1 MISLHLFRVMDA
13 QLIRH
18 GSAAHV
24 LWRWMWA
31 SMTLVYRIPFWSS
44 QIVLDHF
51 CSRPPHRRT
60 FAGALWNL
68 LLSWAV
74 LNELHPDTL
83 LWGKWRFV
91 IRGLLKEN
99 SIPWSWDDHF
109 AYPWS
114 SLTPGPA
121 VETSLPSPEAVRLR
135 LTFSALICRPGECGG
150 LWEDCGWSW
159 LSDELC
165 ESFSL
170 WCDII

>member
-24 LWRWMWA
+24 LWWWMWV
-31 SMTLVYRIPFWSS
+31 SMTLVYRIPFWSR

-68 LLSWAV
+68 LLSWV

-83 LWGKWRFV
+83 LWGKLRFV
-91 IRGLLKEN
+91 IRRLLKEN
-99 SIPWSWDDHF
+99 SIIILGWSFCIPLILFNTGACCRDF
-109 AYPWS
+109 TTITWS
-114 SLTPGPA
+114 SQIAFDLFR
-121 VETSLPSPEAVRLR
+121 SHLPSRRMLW
-135 LTFSALICRPGECGG
+135 ALGG
-150 LWEDCGWSW
+150 LWLVLAFRRAVWI
-159 LSDELC
+159 
-165 ESFSL
+165 F
-170 WCDII
+170 